1 MKRRTFLAGSGL
13 LVGAPAVIIRQSSAR
28 SVSHGTRFP
37 FSVASGDPTAD
48 AVVLWT
54 RLARDTVDTGPVAS
68 TPVNVEWMVATDRRM
83 TKVVRRGVAVA
94 QPMYGHS
101 VHVDVAGLAPD
112 REYWYAFRCGNE
124 LSPVGRTR
132 TLPSERADIS
142 RFRFNV
148 VSCQNWEQGYFDA
161 YDGMAADDPS
171 FVMHVGD
178 YIYDV
183 SRGGGVRDHERRAL
197 PMTLDDYRR
206 RHALYKTDAA
216 LRRAHETFPFILTLD
231 NHDGLEDNTT
241 DVAQL
246 NRRAAAYQAWYEFQ
260 PVRYA
265 PLPASPAMQIQRGYD
280 IGNLMRLTI
289 PDTRQF
295 RDSETPCAS
304 VSDSKFAFGVYEQAC
319 KANDAPERSMLG
331 AGQELWLKD
340 RLQNTPAQWNVIAS
354 TVKMTPFDM
363 RHNDALYRYLQSWDG
378 YPAERN
384 RILDQITAARVPNPV
399 SLSGDIHSYMI
410 SSVVRNVG
418 DDPRTAPM
426 TELVGTS
433 ISAQWPEPLDKPMAQ
448 GLPLNPHVN
457 YYESQRRGYM
467 RCTVTRDSLLTDLR
481 TIDFTDKPGG
491 TVRTSKRFV
500 VENGKTGA
508 QEI

>member
-1 MKRRTFLAGSGL
+1 MKRRTFLAGTGI
-13 LVGAPAVIIRQSSAR
+13 LVGAPAVIIRHSNAR
-28 SVSHGTRFP
+28 SVSHGTSFP
-37 FSVASGDPTAD
+37 FSVASGDPTSD

-54 RLARDTVDTGPVAS
+54 RLARDTRDT
-68 TPVNVEWMVATDRRM
+68 TPVSRQPVDVEWVVATDRRL

-94 QPMYGHS
+94 QPAFGHS
-101 VHVDVAGLAPD
+101 VHVDVAGLSPD
-112 REYWYAFRCGNE
+112 REYWYAFRCGSE

-132 TLPSERADIS
+132 TLPAETGHIS

-183 SRGGGVRDHERRAL
+183 SRGGGVREHERREL

-206 RHALYKTDAA
+206 RHALYKSDAA
-216 LRRAHETFPFILTLD
+216 LRRAHETLPFILTLD
-231 NHDGLEDNTT
+231 NHDALEDDTG
-241 DVAQL
+241 DVTL
-246 NRRAAAYQAWYEFQ
+246 LKRRAAAYQAWYEFQ

-265 PLPASPAMQIQRGYD
+265 PSPASAAMQIQRGYD
-280 IGNLMRLTI
+280 IGALMRITI

-295 RDSETPCAS
+295 RDSETPCAAE
-304 VSDSKFAFGVYEQAC
+304 SDGRFAFGVYERAC
-319 KANDAPERSMLG
+319 ASSETSERSMLG
-331 AGQELWLKD
+331 RGQELWLAD
-340 RLQNTPAQWNVIAS
+340 RLQKTPARWNIIAS

-363 RHNDALYRYLQSWDG
+363 QHNGELYRYLQSWDG

-384 RILDQITAARVPNPV
+384 RILDQLVAAKVPNPV
-399 SLSGDIHSYMI
+399 SLSGDIHSYMV

-418 DDPRTAPM
+418 DDSRTAPM

-433 ISAQWPEPLDKPMAQ
+433 ISALWPEPLAQPMAQ
-448 GLPLNPHVN
+448 GMPHNPHVN
-457 YYESQRRGYM
+457 YFESTQRGYM
-467 RCTVTRDSLLTDLR
+467 RCTVTENELLTDLR

-491 TVRTSKRFV
+491 NVRTSKRFV
-500 VENGKTGA
+500 IENGRTGA
-508 QEI
+508 LEI